1 MITSENHAEMMA
13 ARALKHQRGK
23 EIIFNR
29 SNLIKEI
36 FSRPLSD
43 LTAMSKEFK
52 KIMENKFQN
61 LDELTV
67 FEALQI
73 STVMKYLVKGD
84 PKDYQNLTENAF
96 GKVKEETENR
106 VIEIPVFEDPLTI
119 LKKLDKASLQTLIN
133 SIQEP
138 QSIEIIQLNESN

>member
-52 KIMENKFQN
+52 KIMENKFNN

-67 FEALQI
+67 FEAVQI

-96 GKVKEETENR
+96 GKVKEEEDKRT
-106 VIEIPVFEDPLTI
+106 IEIPVFEDPLTI
-119 LKKLDKASLQTLIN
+119 LKQLDKASLQTLIN
-133 SIQEP
+133 SISQPE
-138 QSIEIIQLNESN
+138 SIEIKQISK